1 MSWRQRKFPH
11 KFQLPTED
19 WPDFE
24 SDVKVSR
31 DECLRSEFGVRFHYF
46 SMADPANAV
55 ENVGSDLVRR
65 RTKDEAR

>member
-1 MSWRQRKFPH
+1 M
-11 KFQLPTED
+11 
-19 WPDFE
+19 
-24 SDVKVSR
+24 KVSR